1 MLRGEPMPPMRGY
14 CGRAMQEFQTFNRR
28 SKVMTA
34 LGNNVHIFAR
44 PYRRQELTWC
54 FETVLGCGPVAPV
67 EHPGMA
73 EPMLLVRFPGA
84 DT

>member
-1 MLRGEPMPPMRGY
+1 
-14 CGRAMQEFQTFNRR
+14 MQEFQTFNRR

-54 FETVLGCGPVAPV
+54 FET
-67 EHPGMA
+67 
-73 EPMLLVRFPGA
+73 GA
-84 DT
+84 AQLKGVITRRG